1 MSDYYYNQ
9 NNDTRQRGYGG
20 IIFGIVFG
28 LFVLISG
35 ITAVSMY
42 FSYNNQEVALRQ
54 QAEAQ
59 RGKIEGTFD
68 AMWKIISQQ
77 AQVSNEYKDAFKEIY
92 PELISG
98 RYANDNTLMKWVQE
112 SNPNF
117 DTSLYKDLMQSI
129 EVNRIQF
136 DKTQQRMLD
145 LIREHETLCN
155 TFPGTWFIKNKA
167 PIEYTI
173 VSSTKTKMTMETG
186 IDDDIELFNK

>member
-1 MSDYYYNQ
+1 MEQKNF
-9 NNDTRQRGYGG
+9 TLL
-20 IIFGIVFG
+20 IAT
-28 LFVLISG
+28 LFVFILGVS
-35 ITAVSMY
+35 TLSMY

-59 RGKIEGTFD
+59 RGKIESNFD
-68 AMWKIISQQ
+68 AMWKIISQK
-77 AQVSNEYKDAFKEIY
+77 AQVTEQYKDAFKEIY

-186 IDDDIELFNK
+186 IDDDIDLFKH